1 MRKLQRAGTSAFTGS
16 LVSARD
22 LFGSLLDLLS
32 AHCSLH
38 VSRPNQVRSCRAIRL
53 QIANAAKPRSLM
65 VEWLKLDKEMATA
78 TDESVLKLLTRME
91 AYPKMDSVS

>member
-1 MRKLQRAGTSAFTGS
+1 
-16 LVSARD
+16 
-22 LFGSLLDLLS
+22 
-32 AHCSLH
+32 
-38 VSRPNQVRSCRAIRL
+38 
-53 QIANAAKPRSLM
+53 M